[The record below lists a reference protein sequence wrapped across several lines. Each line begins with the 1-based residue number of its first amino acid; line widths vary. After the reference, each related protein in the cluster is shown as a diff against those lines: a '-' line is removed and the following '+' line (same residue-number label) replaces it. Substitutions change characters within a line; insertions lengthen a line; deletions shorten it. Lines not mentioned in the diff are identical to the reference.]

1 MEQEYKEILMRYR
14 IDTERVDLFDV
25 NIVITMKVSLD
36 SGISF
41 EDAQRAFYKACSL
54 HEVLNSKVVIED
66 SGEAFY
72 VDNDEPQNSISI
84 TSLSLEELICEN
96 ERKRFK
102 IDQGEFIRAFVSSEG
117 LIFMM
122 HHLGGDGKSLLYFI
136 ETFMKCLSGGECGY
150 LPFRSLGLADLP
162 KESKLPFYYELLSRS
177 WNKKWQKDR
186 KVFSFADLD
195 NAYSEFWKD
204 HRTKIELKR
213 YSNEELDDLVKN
225 AKNAGVSL
233 TAYLI
238 TGLIKDADSAM
249 DVGLAVDGRTD
260 GNRSMGNQATGISV
274 KYRYDKKK
282 SFDDNARAV
291 FKAMREKL
299 DDSRSR
305 YLVLQFMGLL
315 DPTLKDSLN
324 LVHAGCFE
332 SGIASKVADL
342 LGYGDKVKDISITNL
357 TRADIP
363 LDYSDYH
370 IREIV
375 FVPPIVSYAK
385 NVIGIVTTGNVMTV
399 ARHIYSA

>member
-1 MEQEYKEILMRYR
+1 MRYR

-36 SGISF
+36 KDIPF
-41 EDAQRAFYKACSL
+41 EDAQKAFYKACSL

-66 SGEAFY
+66 SGDAFY
-72 VDNDEPQNSISI
+72 VSCDEPHNSISI
-84 TSLSLEELICEN
+84 TDLSLEELVIEN
-96 ERKRFK
+96 ERKRFRV
-102 IDQGEFIRAFVSSEG
+102 DEGEFIRAFLSSDG
-117 LIFMM
+117 IVFMM

-136 ETFMKCLSGGECGY
+136 ETFMKCLSGRKCEY
-150 LPFRSLGLADLP
+150 LPFRSLGLSDLP

-177 WNKKWQKDR
+177 WNRNWKKDR

-195 NAYSEFWKD
+195 DTYSGFWKD
-204 HRTKIELKR
+204 RKTKIELKR
-213 YSNEELDDLVKN
+213 YSKDELDVLVKN

-238 TGLIKDADSAM
+238 TDFIKDTDSSM

-282 SFDDNARAV
+282 SFEDNAKAV

-299 DDSRSR
+299 DDTRSR

-324 LVHAGCFE
+324 LVHAGCIE
-332 SGIASKVADL
+332 SKTASKVAGL

-363 LDYSDYH
+363 LDYGDVR

-375 FVPPIVSYAK
+375 FVPPVVSYAK
-385 NVIGIVTTGNVMTV
+385 NVIGIVTTGDVMTV
-399 ARHIYSA
+399 ARHIYST

>member
-1 MEQEYKEILMRYR
+1 MRYR

-25 NIVITMKVSLD
+25 NIVITMRVSLD
-36 SGISF
+36 NKVSF
-41 EDAQRAFYKACSL
+41 EDAKRAFDKAVSL

-72 VDNDEPQNSISI
+72 VDNDEPQNSIAV
-84 TSLSLEELICEN
+84 TDLSLEELILEN

-102 IDQGEFIRAFVSSEG
+102 VDKGEFIRAFVSSDG
-117 LIFMM
+117 LVFMM

-136 ETFMKCLSGGECGY
+136 ETFMKCLSGEECEY
-150 LPFRSLGLADLP
+150 LPFRSLGLSDLP
-162 KESKLPFYYELLSRS
+162 KESKLPFYYELLSNS
-177 WNKKWQKDR
+177 WNRKWQKEK

-195 NAYSEFWKD
+195 NAYSGFWKD
-204 HRTKIELKR
+204 RKTKVELKH
-213 YSNEELDDLVKN
+213 YSKDELGILVKN

-238 TGLIKDADSAM
+238 TDLIKDTDAAM
-249 DVGLAVDGRTD
+249 DVGLAVDGRQD

-274 KYRYDKKK
+274 KYRYDKRK
-282 SFDDNARAV
+282 SFEDNARAV
-291 FKAMREKL
+291 FEAMRKKL
-299 DDSRSR
+299 DDTRSR

-332 SGIASKVADL
+332 SKTASKVADL

-357 TRADIP
+357 TRADIQ
-363 LDYSDYH
+363 LDYGDLH
-370 IREIV
+370 INEIA
-375 FVPPIVSYAK
+375 FVPPVVSYAK
-385 NVIGIVTTGNVMTV
+385 NVIGIVTTGDVMTV

>member
-1 MEQEYKEILMRYR
+1 MRYR

-25 NIVITMKVSLD
+25 NIVITMRVSLD
-36 SGISF
+36 NKVSF
-41 EDAQRAFYKACSL
+41 EDAKRAFDKAVSL
-54 HEVLNSKVVIED
+54 HKVLNSKVVIED

-72 VDNDEPQNSISI
+72 VDNDEPQNSIAV
-84 TSLSLEELICEN
+84 TDLSLEELILEN

-102 IDQGEFIRAFVSSEG
+102 VDKGEFIRAFVSSDG
-117 LIFMM
+117 LVFMM

-136 ETFMKCLSGGECGY
+136 ETFMKCLSGEECEY
-150 LPFRSLGLADLP
+150 LPFRSLGLSDLP

-177 WNKKWQKDR
+177 WNKKWQKEK
-186 KVFSFADLD
+186 KVFSFVDLD
-195 NAYSEFWKD
+195 NAYSDFWKD
-204 HRTKIELKR
+204 RSTKIKLKR
-213 YSNEELDDLVKN
+213 YSKDELGSLVKN

-238 TGLIKDADSAM
+238 TNLIKDTDAAM
-249 DVGLAVDGRTD
+249 DVGLAVDGRPD

-274 KYRYDKKK
+274 KYRYDKRK
-282 SFDDNARAV
+282 SFEDNARAV
-291 FKAMREKL
+291 FMAMRKKL
-299 DDSRSR
+299 DDTRAR

-324 LVHAGCFE
+324 LVHAGYFE
-332 SGIASKVADL
+332 SKIASKVADL

-363 LDYSDYH
+363 IDYGDLH

-375 FVPPIVSYAK
+375 FVPPVVSYAK
-385 NVIGIVTTGNVMTV
+385 NVFGIVTTGDVMTV

>member
-1 MEQEYKEILMRYR
+1 MRYR

-25 NIVITMKVSLD
+25 NIVITMRVSLD
-36 SGISF
+36 NKVSY
-41 EDAQRAFYKACSL
+41 EDAKRAFDKAVSL

-72 VDNDEPQNSISI
+72 VDNDEPQNSIAV
-84 TSLSLEELICEN
+84 TDLSLEELILEN

-102 IDQGEFIRAFVSSEG
+102 VDKGEFIRAFISSDG
-117 LIFMM
+117 LVFMM

-136 ETFMKCLSGGECGY
+136 ETFMKCLAGEECGY
-150 LPFRSLGLADLP
+150 LPFRSLGLSDLP
-162 KESKLPFYYELLSRS
+162 KESKLPFYYELLSNS
-177 WNKKWQKDR
+177 WNRKWQKDR
-186 KVFSFADLD
+186 KVFSFTDLD
-195 NAYSEFWKD
+195 NAYSGFWKER
-204 HRTKIELKR
+204 RTKVELKR
-213 YSNEELDDLVKN
+213 YSNDELDSLVKN

-238 TGLIKDADSAM
+238 TDLIKDTDAAM
-249 DVGLAVDGRTD
+249 DVGLAVDGRID

-274 KYRYDKKK
+274 KYRYDKRK
-282 SFDDNARAV
+282 SFEDNARAV
-291 FKAMREKL
+291 FKAMRRKL
-299 DDSRSR
+299 DDTRSR

-332 SGIASKVADL
+332 SKIASRVADL

-363 LDYSDYH
+363 LDYGDLR
-370 IREIV
+370 INEIV
-375 FVPPIVSYAK
+375 FVPPVVSYAK
-385 NVIGIVTTGNVMTV
+385 NVIGIVTTGDVMTV

>member
-1 MEQEYKEILMRYR
+1 MRYK

-25 NIVITMKVSLD
+25 NIVITMRVSLNNKVSY
-36 SGISF
+36 
-41 EDAQRAFYKACSL
+41 EDAKRAFDKAVSL

-72 VDNDEPQNSISI
+72 VDNAEPQNSIAV
-84 TSLSLEELICEN
+84 TDLSLEELILEN

-102 IDQGEFIRAFVSSEG
+102 VDKGEFIRAFISSDG
-117 LIFMM
+117 LVFMM

-136 ETFMKCLSGGECGY
+136 ETFMKCLAGEGSEY
-150 LPFRSLGLADLP
+150 LPFRSLGLSDLP
-162 KESKLPFYYELLSRS
+162 KESKLPFYYELLSNS
-177 WNKKWQKDR
+177 WNRKWQKEK

-195 NAYSEFWKD
+195 NAYSGFWKD
-204 HRTKIELKR
+204 RKTKVELKH
-213 YSNEELDDLVKN
+213 YSKDELGILVKN

-238 TGLIKDADSAM
+238 TDLIKDTDAAM
-249 DVGLAVDGRTD
+249 DVGLAVDGRQD

-274 KYRYDKKK
+274 KYRYDKRK

-291 FKAMREKL
+291 FKAMRKKL
-299 DDSRSR
+299 DDTGAR

-332 SGIASKVADL
+332 SKTASKVADL

-357 TRADIP
+357 TRADIQ
-363 LDYSDYH
+363 LDYGDLH
-370 IREIV
+370 INEIA
-375 FVPPIVSYAK
+375 FVPPIVFYAK
-385 NVIGIVTTGNVMTV
+385 NVIGIVTTGDVMTV

>member
-1 MEQEYKEILMRYR
+1 MRYR

-25 NIVITMKVSLD
+25 NIVITMRVSLNNKVSY
-36 SGISF
+36 
-41 EDAQRAFYKACSL
+41 EDARRAFDKAVSL

-72 VDNDEPQNSISI
+72 VDNDEPQNSIAV
-84 TSLSLEELICEN
+84 TDLTLEELIFEN

-102 IDQGEFIRAFVSSEG
+102 VDKGEFIRAFISSDG
-117 LIFMM
+117 LVFMM

-136 ETFMKCLSGGECGY
+136 ETFMKCLAGEECGY
-150 LPFRSLGLADLP
+150 LPFRSLGLSDLP
-162 KESKLPFYYELLSRS
+162 KESKLPFYYELLSNS
-177 WNKKWQKDR
+177 WNRKWQKEK

-195 NAYSEFWKD
+195 NAYSDFWKER
-204 HRTKIELKR
+204 RTKVELKR
-213 YSNEELDDLVKN
+213 YSKDELGSLVKN

-238 TGLIKDADSAM
+238 TDLIQDTDAAM
-249 DVGLAVDGRTD
+249 DVGLAVDGRPD
-260 GNRSMGNQATGISV
+260 CNRSMGNQATGISV
-274 KYRYDKKK
+274 KYRYDKRK
-282 SFDDNARAV
+282 SFEDNARAV
-291 FKAMREKL
+291 FKAMRRKL
-299 DDSRSR
+299 DDTRSR

-332 SGIASKVADL
+332 SKIASRVADL

-363 LDYSDYH
+363 LDYGDLH
-370 IREIV
+370 INEIV
-375 FVPPIVSYAK
+375 FVPPVVSYAK
-385 NVIGIVTTGNVMTV
+385 NVIGIVTTGDVMTV
-399 ARHIYSA
+399 ARHIYSV

>member
-1 MEQEYKEILMRYR
+1 MRYR

-36 SGISF
+36 KEVPF

-72 VDNDEPQNSISI
+72 VDNDEPKNS
-84 TSLSLEELICEN
+84 TSRTDLPLEELILEN

-102 IDQGEFIRAFVSSEG
+102 VDEGEFIRAFVSPHG

-136 ETFMKCLSGGECGY
+136 ETFMKCLSGEECEY
-150 LPFRSLGLADLP
+150 LPFRSLGLSDLP

-186 KVFSFADLD
+186 KVFSFTDLD
-195 NAYSEFWKD
+195 KAYSEFWKER
-204 HRTKIELKR
+204 RTKIELKR
-213 YSNEELDDLVKN
+213 YSKNELDDLVKN

-238 TGLIKDADSAM
+238 SDMIKDTDSAM

-274 KYRYDKKK
+274 KYRYDQRK
-282 SFDDNARAV
+282 SFEDNAKAV
-291 FKAMREKL
+291 FKAMRGKL
-299 DDSRSR
+299 DDNRSR

-332 SGIASKVADL
+332 SKIASRVADL

-363 LDYSDYH
+363 LDYGDFH
-370 IREIV
+370 IREIA
-375 FVPPIVSYAK
+375 FVPPVVSYAK
-385 NVIGIVTTGNVMTV
+385 NVIGIVTTGDVMTV
-399 ARHIYSA
+399 ARHIYSC